1 LHYDPRPTERHDTIY
16 EPAAIAALRT
26 LYAVKKP

>member
-1 LHYDPRPTERHDTIY
+1 LQPHPTECHDTIY
-16 EPAAIAALRT
+16 EPTAIVALRT